1 MEHKEYKFLP
11 LLYDWRGFF
20 VALILAIIIIWLTGC
35 AQLDIARTAVDVRG
49 QVVADRVLAD
59 AEFVL
64 CRGITV
70 GAWVRRYGRDA
81 ILSEGWKTICGSE
94 LLLTTPTTTK

>member
-1 MEHKEYKFLP
+1 MKLYMCVVIAW
-11 LLYDWRGFF
+11 LLCLLF
-20 VALILAIIIIWLTGC
+20 AGC
-35 AQLDIARTAVDVRG
+35 AQLDITRTAIDVRG

-70 GAWVRRYGRDA
+70 GAWVRRFGRDA
-81 ILSEGWKTICGSE
+81 ALAEGWKTICGSE
-94 LLLTTPTTTK
+94 LLLTTPTATK

>member
-1 MEHKEYKFLP
+1 MRVVIA
-11 LLYDWRGFF
+11 LLLCLLF
-20 VALILAIIIIWLTGC
+20 VGC
-35 AQLDIARTAVDVRG
+35 AQIDIARTAVDVRG

-81 ILSEGWKTICGSE
+81 VLSEGWKTICGSE

>member
-1 MEHKEYKFLP
+1 MKLYKCIV
-11 LLYDWRGFF
+11 
-20 VALILAIIIIWLTGC
+20 VALLLCSLFAGC

-81 ILSEGWKTICGSE
+81 ALADGWKTICGSE

>member
-1 MEHKEYKFLP
+1 MKLYMCVVIA
-11 LLYDWRGFF
+11 LLICLLS
-20 VALILAIIIIWLTGC
+20 AGC
-35 AQLDIARTAVDVRG
+35 AQLDISRTAVDVRG

-70 GAWVRRYGRDA
+70 GAWVRRFGRDEVLA
-81 ILSEGWKTICGSE
+81 EGWKTICGSE

>member
-1 MEHKEYKFLP
+1 MKANMRVVIE
-11 LLYDWRGFF
+11 LLLCLVF
-20 VALILAIIIIWLTGC
+20 TGC
-35 AQLDIARTAVDVRG
+35 AQLDISRTAIDVRG

-70 GAWVRRYGRDA
+70 GAWVRRFGRDA
-81 ILSEGWKTICGSE
+81 VLAEGWKTICGSE